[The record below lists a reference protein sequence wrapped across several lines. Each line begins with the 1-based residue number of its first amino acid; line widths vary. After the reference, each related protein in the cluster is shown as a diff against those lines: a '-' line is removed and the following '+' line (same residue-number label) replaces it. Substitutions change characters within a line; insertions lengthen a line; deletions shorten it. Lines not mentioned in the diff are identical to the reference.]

1 MSAQK
6 SAVEV
11 SPPTANYQASHIKR
25 FRATRAA
32 IEERR
37 LALYDIVADMQPMTV
52 RQVFYQ
58 ATVKGIVEK
67 TEVGY
72 TPRCRQTWCS
82 CASPA
87 CWTSTANCWAHFLRS
102 SWRPP
107 RLTHPLNPGCRSR
120 E

>member
-32 IEERR
+32 VEERR

-58 ATVKGIVEK
+58 ATVKGIVDK
-67 TEVGY
+67 TEAGY
-72 TPRCRQTWCS
+72 TKVQTDLVLMRKSGMLPYDWL
-82 CASPA
+82 ADN
-87 CWTSTANCWAHFLRS
+87 TR
-102 SWRPP
+102 
-107 RLTHPLNPGCRSR
+107 
-120 E
+120 